1 MNSSHSIFYIF
12 GKYCPFTLFAQV
24 KIVFSVDVCSE
35 LEFKIRKIFPG
46 LANRNWPRI
55 LPQNAAPITIGWIFP
70 GIHFPELEFQCTLQ
84 CVHIYCVVV
93 IKHLLPKNKLIS
105 TQNALSYNK
114 FKFLIFSV
122 RPITRTGWSPLR
134 LPSRT
139 IIAPLKPLTKYHQL
153 TRMLLLRWTRM
164 APPATLP
171 RIRSLSTSL
180 RLS

>member
-1 MNSSHSIFYIF
+1 MCALSWNLRS
-12 GKYCPFTLFAQV
+12 GKYSQV
-24 KIVFSVDVCSE
+24 WPIAIGLVFCHKMQRQLRLDESSRE
-35 LEFKIRKIFPG
+35 HIF
-46 LANRNWPRI
+46 LSLNSNV
-55 LPQNAAPITIGWIFP
+55 
-70 GIHFPELEFQCTLQ
+70 CTLQ
-84 CVHIYCVVV
+84 YEHIYCVVV